1 MPPCT
6 DRSDSQPH
14 RGAARVA
21 RNVYLWNIGTRTGTG
36 VDHVEGDAERPSAGN
51 YRIAI
56 GERGIAKAVSERE
69 QRCHPLP
76 VVPPIADIGPLDIVD
91 RKDDL
96 LAIGDFSH
104 ASGRSAAEY
113 LLALDD
119 RVTAVLVSNDQMTLG
134 TLLVAEERGLREPVD
149 LSIVSFD
156 DTPVD
161 PVVIPAEMV
170 FRGTTGPVPKPS

>member
-1 MPPCT
+1 M
-6 DRSDSQPH
+6 
-14 RGAARVA
+14 
-21 RNVYLWNIGTRTGTG
+21 
-36 VDHVEGDAERPSAGN
+36 
-51 YRIAI
+51 
-56 GERGIAKAVSERE
+56 SERE
-69 QRCHPLP
+69 QRRHPLP
-76 VVPPIADIGPLDIVD
+76 VIPPIADIGPLDIID

-119 RVTAVLVSNDQMTLG
+119 RVTAVVVSNDQMTLG
-134 TLLVAEERGLREPVD
+134 TLLVAEERGLRVPGD

-161 PVVIPAEMV
+161 PMVIAAEIV
-170 FRGTTGPVPKPS
+170 FRGTTGPVPEPS